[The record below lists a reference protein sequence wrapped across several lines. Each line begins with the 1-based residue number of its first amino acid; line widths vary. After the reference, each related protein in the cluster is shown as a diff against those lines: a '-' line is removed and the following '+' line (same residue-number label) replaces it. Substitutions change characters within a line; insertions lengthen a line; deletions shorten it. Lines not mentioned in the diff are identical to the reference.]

1 MRYLELLNEYRA
13 ALAMWSEVRFL
24 YSPETPEVMA
34 ATSHLKA
41 LEGELRL
48 YEKQPA
54 LAA

>member
-1 MRYLELLNEYRA
+1 MRYFEVINEYRT
-13 ALAMWSEVRFL
+13 ALSLWSEVRFL
-24 YSPETPEVMA
+24 YSPETPEVKA
-34 ATSHLKA
+34 ATSHLKE